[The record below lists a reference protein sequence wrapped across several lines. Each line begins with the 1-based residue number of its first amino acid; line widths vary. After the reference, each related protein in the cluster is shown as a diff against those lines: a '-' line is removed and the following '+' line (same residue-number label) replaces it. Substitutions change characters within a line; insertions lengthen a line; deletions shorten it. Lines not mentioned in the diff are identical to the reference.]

1 MERTYIKKRSSNLA
15 MAKQIPSNSSPLIKS
30 SKPQTLS
37 ANPILFLNYS
47 MRFHT
52 IDIIQVKTITI
63 IIITCYS
70 SRNGDIGLL
79 VGCCLESEH
88 PVLVYRALKKPSSLD
103 LKTVVSWRQRLKIAE
118 EIATALAYLHTA
130 FPRPFVYRI
139 LRLEDILLDDE
150 DGVAKLCNFSHC
162 ASIPQGETFVKL
174 GSGCIGGDYDYMDD
188 NYLINARDFVSFENR
203 RKFAKSIDEIVDSK
217 ILEKIGE
224 VTEEERCRMEAFI
237 VLLERCIGL
246 RGEVPKM
253 VEVAKELKI
262 FLRDSSSSSDETS
275 L

>member
-1 MERTYIKKRSSNLA
+1 MLLSLRKLMGEERFREL
-15 MAKQIPSNSSPLIKS
+15 
-30 SKPQTLS
+30 
-37 ANPILFLNYS
+37 
-47 MRFHT
+47 
-52 IDIIQVKTITI
+52 
-63 IIITCYS
+63 CYS
-70 SRNGDIGLL
+70 R
-79 VGCCLESEH
+79 SE
-88 PVLVYRALKKPSSLD
+88 L
-103 LKTVVSWRQRLKIAE
+103 
-118 EIATALAYLHTA
+118 AT
-130 FPRPFVYRI
+130 
-139 LRLEDILLDDE
+139 
-150 DGVAKLCNFSHC
+150 
-162 ASIPQGETFVKL
+162 
-174 GSGCIGGDYDYMDD
+174 
-188 NYLINARDFVSFENR
+188 FENR